1 MNSLALLVLLLQ
13 LVSGQTAASPL
24 DRIRAKTPVDPV
36 TNLTPVQIA
45 GQYSNPSWEYIK
57 RSGGALSGDDL
68 YIFSDQTY
76 VYCEWADISPTT
88 IIDKG
93 TWSFSGSVLELKSDP
108 EITWGT
114 RLERRILVVRRL
126 SHTKEI
132 LLMGIEEELPYFEK
146 EAGDDPAG
154 MLLIV
159 GRQRRRVIK
168 PAGAARLKARLMQ
181 ESWRPESF
189 RKNP

>member
-68 YIFSDQTY
+68 YIFPDQTY
-76 VYCEWADISPTT
+76 IYCEWADISPTT

-114 RLERRILVVRRL
+114 RLERRLLVVRRP